1 MAEEEKKY
9 LPMTT
14 AGIVGYREESES
26 KIKLKPE
33 HVLFVIGILVA
44 IELALSLMLK

>member
-14 AGIVGYREESES
+14 AGIVSYREDSDS

-33 HVLFVIGILVA
+33 HVLYAIGILVA
-44 IELALSLMLK
+44 IEMALSFVPK